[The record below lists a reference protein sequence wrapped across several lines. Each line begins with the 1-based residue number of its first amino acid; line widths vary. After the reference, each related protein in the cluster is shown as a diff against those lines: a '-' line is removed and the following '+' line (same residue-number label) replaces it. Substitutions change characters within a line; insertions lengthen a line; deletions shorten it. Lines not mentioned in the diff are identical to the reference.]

1 MQKHIVLG
9 DNQIVLPNDVVVRS
23 SVCFESTSDLVQAI
37 KSVIENSELYGGSD
51 FNNNSRKYIV
61 CAPNGYGIG
70 DYTVGRVKQ
79 LVGGSNMVADIIRL
93 TKPQD
98 YFTVSK
104 PKSLSSYASPL
115 PLP

>member
-9 DNQIVLPNDVVVRS
+9 DNELVRPNDVVVRS
-23 SVCFESTSDLVQAI
+23 TVCFQSTSDLVQSI
-37 KSVIENSELYGGSD
+37 KSVIENAELYGGSD
-51 FNNNSRKYIV
+51 FCNNSRKYIV

-70 DYTVGRVKQ
+70 DYTVKRVKE
-79 LVGGSNMVADIIRL
+79 LVGGNNMVAAIIRL

-98 YFTVSK
+98 GYFVSK
-104 PKSLSSYASPL
+104 PKSLSSYANPL